1 LPNLGLGFKAIEEGT
16 VLSYM
21 NDCIYIIALE
31 QEKQVKIKIGK
42 IRLILETKNMDV
54 KPLTIFY
61 TFFFIHSLM
70 L

>member
-1 LPNLGLGFKAIEEGT
+1 
-16 VLSYM
+16 M

-61 TFFFIHSLM
+61 TLFFYTQFDALDC
-70 L
+70 